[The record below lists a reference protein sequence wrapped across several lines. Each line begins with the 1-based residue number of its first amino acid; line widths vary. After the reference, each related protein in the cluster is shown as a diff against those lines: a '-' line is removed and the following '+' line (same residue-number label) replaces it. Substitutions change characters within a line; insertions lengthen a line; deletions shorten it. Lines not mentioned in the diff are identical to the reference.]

1 MKDKL
6 IDAGYALGWSLVR
19 RMPESVAR
27 ELFDAAAGIAWRR
40 QGHGTQVLEG
50 NLTRV
55 VPDADGKEL
64 RALSRDALRSYARYY
79 REAFRLQDIPKTR
92 IDDEMTVNRDQVD
105 RALEYM
111 KNGRGV
117 ILALPHMGN
126 FEQAGAWI
134 NNYGAGSF
142 TTVAERLNPESVFER
157 FVKFRES
164 LGMEVLPL
172 TGGASSFGIL
182 AQRLRAGKLVCLVT
196 DRDLSDNGVEL
207 TFFGE
212 KAKISG
218 GSAALAVQTGAA
230 LMPVG
235 CWFEGETGWGAHV
248 YDEIPVPDTGNRKEK
263 VAAMTQSLATV
274 FEDAIRQHPADWHML
289 QRVFLS
295 DLG

>member
-274 FEDAIRQHPADWHML
+274 FEDAIREHPADWHML